1 MTARARKTT
10 RATAIGK
17 MDPHRESWVR
27 INRMEVV
34 LYDNTDGDE
43 DQGEYDGLTLMMV
56 QGAKRMTVHL
66 EQLTASE
73 ITAYSNFVVR
83 ACLKALPVAARKD
96 AEALEASQN
105 GDTTH
110 MRLYRPEPVIHVRAV
125 PKKAEVADGE

>member
-1 MTARARKTT
+1 MTARARKTS

-43 DQGEYDGLTLMMV
+43 EQGEYDGLTLMMV

-66 EQLTASE
+66 EQLTAAE
-73 ITAYSNFVVR
+73 ITALAEFVDR
-83 ACLKALPVAARKD
+83 ALAKALPVCEQKD
-96 AEALEASQN
+96 AQAVEASSN

-110 MRLYRPEPVIHVRAV
+110 MRLYRPIPVMHVRAV
-125 PKKAEVADGE
+125 PKKAEVADG